1 MAAKYFEDF
10 AVGYSW
16 TSQEVELTEAEIVA
30 FAKVNDPQPMHTDP
44 VAAAAG
50 RFGGLI
56 ASGWQVAA
64 LSTRLFIEAGG
75 YGDSPVV
82 GMGVDELRWKKPV
95 RPGDR
100 LHVVREIVEL
110 RAGRPGYG
118 VIRTRVSVINQDGE
132 AVMTLIS
139 MGQVPTRAV

>member
-16 TSQEVELTEAEIVA
+16 TSRTVELTEAEIIA
-30 FAKVNDPQPMHTDP
+30 YAQVNDPQPMHTDP
-44 VAAAAG
+44 VAASAG

-64 LSTRLFIEAGG
+64 LSMRLFIEAGG

-95 RPGDR
+95 RPGDQ
-100 LHVVREIVEL
+100 LHVVREIVDL

-118 VIRTRVSVINQDGE
+118 VIRTRVSVINQDDE
-132 AVMTLIS
+132 TVMTLIS
-139 MGQVPTRAV
+139 MGQVPTRPA